1 VLRSARPRMCHR
13 GPAVIYS
20 PNASRLIWQE
30 PLGGEHSWSV
40 SSQRML
46 NFKSLKSLSAIL
58 DDGSIE
64 NWMSASRRKAD
75 NSQDKSNVTAA
86 PFSRKYPRQSNEESG
101 RPKCRKC
108 ERQCRSQFFN
118 FEAKAHGSI

>member
-1 VLRSARPRMCHR
+1 VLRSARPRKCHR

-20 PNASRLIWQE
+20 RYASRLIWQQ

-58 DDGSIE
+58 DDGSSE

-75 NSQDKSNVTAA
+75 NSQDKSNGNGGAVFTKMPASVKRGKRT
-86 PFSRKYPRQSNEESG
+86 P
-101 RPKCRKC
+101 
-108 ERQCRSQFFN
+108 
-118 FEAKAHGSI
+118 

>member
-1 VLRSARPRMCHR
+1 MCHR

-20 PNASRLIWQE
+20 RYASRLIWQQ

-58 DDGSIE
+58 DDGSSE

-75 NSQDKSNVTAA
+75 NSQDKSNGNGGAVFTKMPA
-86 PFSRKYPRQSNEESG
+86 SESNEESG
-101 RPKCRKC
+101 RPRCRKC